1 MAPTFDVFLVTPER
15 ELWHGSATFV
25 VARGVEGEVGIQGGH
40 APMLIQLDIA
50 ALFIDPESGERMA
63 AAVHGGFLH
72 VITNGSE
79 TRVDILAEHAELRD
93 EIDLERARRAKEE
106 GRAADRREP
115 RCNGRGRSGQGLDQ
129 DQHARLTRDRHR
141 QLPSPR
147 SCPRR
152 M

>member
-1 MAPTFDVFLVTPER
+1 MAATFDVFLVTPER

-50 ALFIDPESGERMA
+50 ALFIDPEGGERMA

-106 GRAADRREP
+106 AERRIAANHDATAE
-115 RCNGRGRSGQGLDQ
+115 GDL
-129 DQHARLTRDRHR
+129 AKALTRISLRG
-141 QLPSPR
+141 
-147 SCPRR
+147 
-152 M
+152 